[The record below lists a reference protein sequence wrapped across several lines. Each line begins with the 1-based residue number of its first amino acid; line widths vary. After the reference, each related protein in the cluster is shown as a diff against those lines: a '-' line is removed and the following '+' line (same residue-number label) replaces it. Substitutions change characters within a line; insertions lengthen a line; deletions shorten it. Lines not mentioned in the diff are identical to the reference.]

1 MKMRIR
7 YRAAIAVVLTAAVV
21 CGVVG
26 YIDRTAQVGTKPA
39 IERQIVID
47 AGHGGEDGGAEGLY
61 NLVEKNINLSI
72 ALKLRDML
80 ALSGFDVIMT
90 RSEDISIYDDSANT
104 TREKKRSD
112 IKKRLEIANGNPNA
126 IMVSIHQNKFEQSQ
140 YSGAQMFYGLQNE
153 LSQPLAECLQKRFVA
168 NIQPDNAREI
178 KPIPSSVYLI
188 HKAKIPAVLA
198 ECGFL
203 SNPDEA
209 KKLSQEEYQNQVAFT
224 LYCGIVEFY
233 DQSIG

>member
-1 MKMRIR
+1 MKSKTR
-7 YRAAIAVVLTAAVV
+7 YRAVIAVALVAAVV
-21 CGVVG
+21 CGTVH

-90 RSEDISIYDDSANT
+90 RTEDVSIYDDSANT

-112 IKKRLEIANGNPNA
+112 ILKRLEIANSNPNA
-126 IMVSIHQNKFEQSQ
+126 MMVSVHQNKFEQSK
-140 YSGAQMFYGLQNE
+140 YSGAQMFYGLENE
-153 LSQPLAECLQKRFVA
+153 LSQPLADCLQKRFVA
-168 NIQPDNAREI
+168 NIQPDNARQI
-178 KPIPSSVYLI
+178 KPITSSVYLI

-209 KKLSQEEYQNQVAFT
+209 AKLSTEEYQSQVAFT
-224 LYCGIVEFY
+224 LYCGILEFY
-233 DQSIG
+233 EQSIG